1 MHGEEF
7 LGRDSQLSE
16 DEDDSF
22 VFTTKPHAFGGAVLS
37 PKHAREL
44 TPSLCLGI
52 ASALSSEFSRKNIIP
67 YTLWI
72 TEAWRVLGW
81 AEPSAALFW
90 EMATMYHT
98 LYLAGRVESDE
109 NIPPILSCGSHS
121 SMGSAPQLEQ
131 NKLNKQ
137 KYSSTAKELP
147 VWLIGTFLLLH
158 CEESIYRVES
168 NTSEVRSGVEGIWQQ
183 KQLPTRMRSHASQQ
197 DHYTCYILRHLR
209 KILLL
214 SAVPHNDEAV
224 RACMTL
230 AAMPPAS
237 TSVISDVSVVEKWHQ
252 EEHSNIG
259 INISLS
265 VEDLEKLHF
274 VLQPSLGGGIDDPP
288 VDYGQF
294 LWNEIYRDVSIT
306 AGASIPLG
314 EVERLIRQQLTDSYQ
329 KHLCPEMSI
338 AKISLN
344 DPPDN
349 QPADKG
355 RGYQKELTYTN
366 LRGTTIFLKP
376 ESTETQHL
384 HDLVISDCSD
394 AHFYLLQ
401 PFEHVT
407 ISFCSGCTIVVGA
420 VAGLLYILDCEKTQ
434 LTSAARRLLISNSS
448 DVLSHIF
455 TPSPP
460 LLVGDN
466 RNCQLAPYNT
476 YYEGLREDLLATG
489 LAAAVLQDPPLSP
502 SSTSTA
508 TSWPLQCASNKWK
521 QPVELSKLEIPQ
533 VDEDSSNIATDDA
546 AMQTPILLPASEF
559 NILFVPFVSNPR
571 KETEEPAISEP
582 LESQYNQMLAEIL
595 QLSPFRLPIEYE
607 RHSLGKADRM
617 KNLQSL
623 MKTLSE
629 EQRARLEDELNR
641 GFRDWLVTS
650 GNLRQVLD
658 LVHLERR
665 GGV

>member
-1 MHGEEF
+1 MECN
-7 LGRDSQLSE
+7 LTIRLS
-16 DEDDSF
+16 
-22 VFTTKPHAFGGAVLS
+22 L
-37 PKHAREL
+37 
-44 TPSLCLGI
+44 
-52 ASALSSEFSRKNIIP
+52 
-67 YTLWI
+67 
-72 TEAWRVLGW
+72 
-81 AEPSAALFW
+81 
-90 EMATMYHT
+90 
-98 LYLAGRVESDE
+98 
-109 NIPPILSCGSHS
+109 
-121 SMGSAPQLEQ
+121 
-131 NKLNKQ
+131 
-137 KYSSTAKELP
+137 
-147 VWLIGTFLLLH
+147 
-158 CEESIYRVES
+158 
-168 NTSEVRSGVEGIWQQ
+168 
-183 KQLPTRMRSHASQQ
+183 
-197 DHYTCYILRHLR
+197 
-209 KILLL
+209 
-214 SAVPHNDEAV
+214 
-224 RACMTL
+224 
-230 AAMPPAS
+230 
-237 TSVISDVSVVEKWHQ
+237 
-252 EEHSNIG
+252 
-259 INISLS
+259 
-265 VEDLEKLHF
+265 EDLEKLHF
-274 VLQPSLGGGIDDPP
+274 ILQPSLGGGIDDPTI
-288 VDYGQF
+288 DYGQF
-294 LWNEIYRDVSIT
+294 LWNAIYRDVSIT

-329 KHLCPEMSI
+329 RHLRPEMEI
-338 AKISLN
+338 AKLSLN
-344 DPPDN
+344 EPADN

-489 LAAAVLQDPPLSP
+489 LAAAVLQDQPPSP

-559 NILFVPFVSNPR
+559 NILFVPLVSHSR
-571 KETEEPAISEP
+571 KETEESTTGGP
-582 LESQYNQMLAEIL
+582 LESQYNKMLAEVL

-607 RHSLGKADRM
+607 RHALGKADRM
-617 KNLQSL
+617 RNLQSL

>member
-1 MHGEEF
+1 MS
-7 LGRDSQLSE
+7 GRGVLAIEQSSRTEQL
-16 DEDDSF
+16 DDSF
-22 VFTTKPHAFGGAVLS
+22 AFTAKPHAFGGAVLS

-98 LYLAGRVESDE
+98 LYLAGRVESEE

-121 SMGSAPQLEQ
+121 SMGSATQLEQ

-137 KYSSTAKELP
+137 KYSSSAKELP

-158 CEESIYRVES
+158 CEESVYRLNS
-168 NTSEVRSGVEGIWQQ
+168 NASEERSGADGIRQQKHLSTRVRSH
-183 KQLPTRMRSHASQQ
+183 SSQQ
-197 DHYTCYILRHLR
+197 DHFTCYILRHLR

-214 SAVPHNDEAV
+214 LAVPHNDDAV

-230 AAMPPAS
+230 AAIQPTTTAPVSDAS
-237 TSVISDVSVVEKWHQ
+237 MVEKWHQ
-252 EEHSNIG
+252 EEHGTIG
-259 INISLS
+259 IQICLTL
-265 VEDLEKLHF
+265 EDLEKLNF
-274 VLQPSLGGGIDDPP
+274 VLQPSSGGGIDDPP
-288 VDYGQF
+288 IDYGQF
-294 LWNEIYRDVSIT
+294 LWNEIYRGAPVKP
-306 AGASIPLG
+306 GASIPLG
-314 EVERLIRQQLTDSYQ
+314 EVEHFIRQQLTNGYQ
-329 KHLCPEMSI
+329 KHMRPELAL
-338 AKISLN
+338 AKLSLS
-344 DPPDN
+344 DTDS

-366 LRGTTIFLKP
+366 LRGTTILLKP
-376 ESTETQHL
+376 ESTDSQNL

-407 ISFCSGCTIVVGA
+407 ISFCTGCTIVVGA

-434 LTSAARRLLISNSS
+434 LTSPARRLLISNSS

-476 YYEGLREDLLATG
+476 YYDGLRDDLLATG
-489 LAAAVLQDPPLSP
+489 LAAVIMQDPSSSP
-502 SSTSTA
+502 TSTSSA
-508 TSWPLQCASNKWK
+508 SWPLQCASNKWK
-521 QPVELSKLEIPQ
+521 LPVELSKLEIPQ
-533 VDEDSSNIATDDA
+533 VDEDSSNIANDDA

-559 NILFVPFVSNPR
+559 NVLFVPLVSDSQQQ
-571 KETEEPAISEP
+571 TEESESGGP
-582 LESQYNQMLAEIL
+582 MESKYIQMLAKVL
-595 QLSPFRLPIEYE
+595 QLSPFRLPVEYE
-607 RHSLGKADRM
+607 RHVIGKADRM
-617 KNLQSL
+617 RDLQAL

-629 EQRARLEDELNR
+629 EQRVRLEDELNR

-665 GGV
+665 GGM